1 MIKRRILLA
10 LTVAVAAGSCSTGST
25 DSAPV
30 PTEPWVAARTLPIEV
45 FWKNTEESIEVVLS
59 ADAAASAVY
68 FSTRLNNIDGPDR
81 VAIGINDSPYVSVN
95 KDTVETD
102 GLGEGQDLAGDF
114 KFPNTRDIRFKVP
127 AGALKAGTNTV
138 RFKYGGVITDP
149 NSVYQ
154 SSMGYRVLKLN
165 FKDQAGQRLLPESA
179 FRQEDP
185 AQWSTTYGAEQ
196 VARGKQLWYKA
207 QLAPNPTSTQ
217 KISASCN
224 DCHVDTSDAT
234 HDGGGY
240 DLKYFNYSNHAI
252 VSRAQFHQ
260 LSQAEGEDIAAYIR
274 SLPTPASKYGRPWN
288 PPYQPGPE
296 INARPVSEWAA
307 GAGIDAVLTDQ
318 SKLVPLLFPS
328 GTISDAE
335 LSLTSGK
342 KIDLVSLPSF
352 PLLDWNEWLPA
363 VHPKDARRI
372 YSEGQFAASELSKN
386 LTTLKNALG
395 VKGSAESEYFIKYGA
410 ENSLNQL
417 NKAEEHDEYEA
428 FFAKEAWD
436 EIDAISHYALAKYR
450 IKEVFG
456 LMQKYDI
463 EGRLPQIFGAGSNT
477 RGWLGANLFVTNAV
491 PISRGDG
498 GRFQITKPF
507 GNYTATAWYHLQ
519 AIVNMG
525 DINRQWTGNNTLDGA
540 YILNINS
547 DFLGLSGFAGGAQL
561 YALSLRMM
569 QERASYNVPSLSL
582 QTSYDPHWGQDPTRI
597 FMQSNDA
604 AWRGIAPADKTKML
618 SAIMKAHYE
627 YLERFPV
634 ADFRSAGLTQDFETI
649 NGNGNGLTFLS
660 RLRAILMYMHAD
672 DPTSTLKN
680 EIARKADLKFP
691 GFGFSSSALGN
702 GGFYVAAY
710 LARRETQGT
719 DPKTGQPIY
728 TYPAS
733 TKFAPGATIRIK
745 GFWHTD
751 GKTPTVYKRA
761 WVLVN
766 GVEKLA
772 LSLADY
778 PVMSSGDGIQFSIPT
793 AGNYIVNVMV
803 ETEQGVI
810 SGTRET
816 LEIL

>member
-1 MIKRRILLA
+1 MIKRQLFFAI
-10 LTVAVAAGSCSTGST
+10 TVAVAAGSCSTGST
-25 DSAPV
+25 DSAPT

-45 FWKNTEESIEVVLS
+45 FWKNSEESIEVVLS

-81 VAIGINDSPYVSVN
+81 VAIGINESPYVSVN
-95 KDTVETD
+95 KATVETD

-114 KFPNTRDIRFKVP
+114 KFPKTRDIRFKVP
-127 AGALKAGTNTV
+127 AGTLKTGTNTV

-149 NSVYQ
+149 TSVYQ

-165 FKDQAGQRLLPESA
+165 FKDQAGQPLLPESA

-185 AQWSTTYGAEQ
+185 SRWSTTYGAEQ
-196 VARGKQLWYKA
+196 VARGKQLWYMA

-234 HDGGGY
+234 QDGGGY

-288 PPYQPGPE
+288 PAYQPGPE
-296 INARPVSEWAA
+296 IYQRPASEWAA

-328 GTISDAE
+328 GTISDADI
-335 LSLTSGK
+335 SLTSGK

-352 PLLDWNEWLPA
+352 PLLDWNEWLPT

-372 YSEGQFAASELSKN
+372 FVAGQFDRSMMKGWLVAIKKS
-386 LTTLKNALG
+386 LG
-395 VKGSAESEYFIKYGA
+395 VKGSPESESYIKS
-410 ENSLNQL
+410 SLDTQL
-417 NKAEEHDEYEA
+417 NYLNLREMTAEYDA
-428 FFAKEAWD
+428 TWAKVWD
-436 EIDAISHYALAKYR
+436 ELDAIEHYAWAKYR
-450 IKEVFG
+450 LKEVFG
-456 LMQKYDI
+456 LMQKYEI
-463 EGRLPQIFGAGSNT
+463 EGRLPQLFGAGSPT

-491 PISRGDG
+491 PISKGDG

-525 DINRQWTGNNTLDGA
+525 DINRKWTENVPVDGA

-547 DFLGLSGFAGGAQL
+547 DFLGASGFAGGAQL

-582 QTSYDPHWGQDPTRI
+582 QTSYDPDWGQDPTRI
-597 FMQSNDA
+597 FMQSKDA

-627 YLERFPV
+627 YLERFTV

-649 NGNGNGLTFLS
+649 NGNGNGPTFLS

-672 DPTSTLKN
+672 DPTSTLKS

-691 GFGFSSSALGN
+691 GFNFSASALGN
-702 GGFYVAAY
+702 GGIYVAAY
-710 LARRETQGT
+710 LASRVAQGT

-745 GFWHTD
+745 GFWHGD
-751 GKTPTVYKRA
+751 GKTPADYKRA
-761 WVLVN
+761 WLLVN

-772 LSLADY
+772 FSEADY
-778 PVMSSGDGIQFSIPT
+778 AVMFSGDGVQFSIPT
-793 AGNYIVNVMV
+793 AGKYVVNVMV
-803 ETEQGVI
+803 ETKQGVI